1 MILSLKPNGL
11 SGHRTVNPQ
20 REYFYEID
28 ADGRLFHDGSEL
40 TDTRFL
46 DFFFTHLKPNPGP
59 LHPEY
64 AFLSP
69 CGREMNYIKSSSP
82 IVFRALMKFETGTSL
97 LYAGQKLQ
105 PFMPEALT
113 LDASGQLY
121 HPTEIGIA
129 GRLGRHALLE
139 ISKFIYQ
146 EEGRYWIRWNSEQYC
161 IATKST

>member
-1 MILSLKPNGL
+1 MS
-11 SGHRTVNPQ
+11 PQ

-28 ADGRLFHDGSEL
+28 ADGRLFHDESEL

-69 CGREMNYIKSSSP
+69 CGREMNYIKSISP
-82 IVFRALMKFETGTSL
+82 IVFRALVTFEGGTSL
-97 LYAGQKLQ
+97 LFAGKKLQ
-105 PFMPEALT
+105 PFLPGSLF

-129 GRLGRHALLE
+129 GRLGRHALIE
-139 ISKFIYQ
+139 ISKYIYQ
-146 EEGRYWIRWNSEQYC
+146 VDDRYWIRWNSEQYY
-161 IATKST
+161 IPTESTQARS

>member
-1 MILSLKPNGL
+1 MI
-11 SGHRTVNPQ
+11 PQ

-40 TDTRFL
+40 TDVRFL

-69 CGREMNYIKSSSP
+69 CGREMNFIKSSSP
-82 IVFRALMKFETGTSL
+82 IVFRAMVQHENGASL
-97 LYAGQKLQ
+97 LFAGQMLQ
-105 PFMPEALT
+105 PFRPSELT
-113 LDASGQLY
+113 LDLAGQLF

-129 GRLGRHALLE
+129 GRLGRYALLE
-139 ISKFIYQ
+139 VSKFIYQ
-146 EEGRYWIRWNSEQYC
+146 EDGRYWIRWNLEQYC
-161 IATKST
+161 IPTQSTPDRS